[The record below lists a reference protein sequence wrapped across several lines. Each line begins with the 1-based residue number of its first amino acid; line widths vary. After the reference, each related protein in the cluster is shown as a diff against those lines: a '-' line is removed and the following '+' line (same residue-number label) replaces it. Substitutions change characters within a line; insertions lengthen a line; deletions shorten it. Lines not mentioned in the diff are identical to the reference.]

1 MFTDR
6 ASDFITAK
14 TSCSTK
20 GLFNK
25 AKGAYS
31 SRKEKGIRTYFSN
44 LAPSIKNQ
52 VINAFR
58 QNSKTHQI
66 HAHELEDELKS
77 KMKTYEKYQS
87 DFMKK
92 QNKLSELNEDDEKYP
107 TAELALNKAAS
118 KVTEVREAIS
128 SLLAKNPVQVVSN
141 MFDETVKLGSQTVS
155 NQLQDVETQ
164 IQNILANVLPA
175 EDKRRKKDKEAS
187 VLSIQG
193 LVNQAREIIKV

>member
-14 TSCSTK
+14 TSCSTR
-20 GLFNK
+20 GLLNK

-31 SRKEKGIRTYFSN
+31 SHKEKGIRSYFSN

-66 HAHELEDELKS
+66 HGHELEDELKS

-92 QNKLSELNEDDEKYP
+92 QNKLSELDKDDEKYP
-107 TAELALNKAAS
+107 KAELALKKAAS
-118 KVTEVREAIS
+118 KVAEVQDAIS
-128 SLLAKNPVQVVSN
+128 SLLAKNPVKLVSD
-141 MFDETVKLGSQTVS
+141 MFDESVKLGSQTVS
-155 NQLQDVETQ
+155 NQLQDVEAQ
-164 IQNILANVLPA
+164 IQNIVANVLPA
-175 EDKRRKKDKEAS
+175 EDERRKKDKKAS

-193 LVNQAREIIKV
+193 VVDQARKIVGV

>member
-1 MFTDR
+1 MFTDKT
-6 ASDFITAK
+6 STFTTAK
-14 TSCSTK
+14 TSCSTN

-31 SRKEKGIRTYFSN
+31 SHKEKGIRTYFSN

-66 HAHELEDELKS
+66 HGHELEDELKS

-87 DFMKK
+87 DFEKK
-92 QNKLSELNEDDEKYP
+92 QNKLAQLNENDEKYP
-107 TAELALNKAAS
+107 KADLALKKAES

-128 SLLAKNPVQVVSN
+128 ALLAKNPVEVVSS
-141 MFDETVKLGSQTVS
+141 MFEETVKLGSQTVA
-155 NQLQDVETQ
+155 NQLKDVEAQ
-164 IQNILANVLPA
+164 IENIVASVLPA
-175 EDKRRKKDKEAS
+175 ENRKREEAKEAS
-187 VLSIQG
+187 ILSIQG
-193 LVNQAREIIKV
+193 VVDQARKIVGV